1 MKDLFKKGKTTPKP
15 TKPKKALF
23 GKNPKQQTTEPAQV
37 ASKKPAKSMA
47 VNQANTNKIIA
58 ILVVALVLILL
69 ALAAKLFLFN
79 DDVVV
84 DDIVVVTESVAE
96 PSVVDESVAESSND
110 EQPQTETEVT
120 LELNAVVSDVPT
132 DSPVVAVPVENIET
146 VEPVTPQQK
155 QELSYDEFIK
165 ETESKIYREHN
176 TK

>member
-1 MKDLFKKGKTTPKP
+1 
-15 TKPKKALF
+15 
-23 GKNPKQQTTEPAQV
+23 
-37 ASKKPAKSMA
+37 MA

-79 DDVVV
+79 DDTV
-84 DDIVVVTESVAE
+84 DDDIVVTESVAE

-120 LELNAVVSDVPT
+120 LESNAVASDVPT

>member
-1 MKDLFKKGKTTPKP
+1 MKDLFKKGKATPKP

-79 DDVVV
+79 DDTV
-84 DDIVVVTESVAE
+84 DDDIVVTESVAE

-120 LELNAVVSDVPT
+120 LESNAVASDVPT